1 MKARDRYS
9 QLTRG
14 RTQFL
19 HTAVECSRLTLP
31 YLVQE
36 DLSSRPEHQKLHTPW
51 QSVGAKSV
59 VNLAAKLMLAL
70 IPPQTTFFK
79 LQIRDDK
86 LGEEIDASV
95 KSELDLTFSKLER
108 MVMDYINASS
118 DRVVVHQ
125 ALKHL
130 IVSGNA
136 LIYMGKDGLKN
147 YPLNR
152 YVINR
157 DGNGNICEIVTK
169 ELISRRILAAD
180 LPEALPLITP
190 NAPGDEGYKTG
201 SDDTDVEVYTYVRQ
215 EEKSGRWVWHQEAFD
230 KIIPGSRSTAPKHA
244 SPWLVLRFNTV
255 DGEDYGRGRVEE
267 FLGDVRSLEGL
278 SQALV
283 EGSAAASKV
292 VFLVSPSS
300 TTKPKT
306 IADAGNGA
314 IVQGR
319 PDDVG
324 VIQVGKTA
332 DFRTAAEQMQTLERR
347 ISEAFLVLQVRQSE
361 RTTAEEVRLTQMEL
375 EQQLGGLFSL
385 LTVEF
390 LIPYLNRTLHI
401 LQRTNQLPKI
411 PKDLVRPEIVAGV
424 NALGRGQDQQSLVM
438 FIQTIA
444 NTMGPDVMMKF
455 LDPAEYIKRLAASQG
470 IDVLNLVKTPETM
483 AQEKQQQMQEMQQ
496 NALVQQAGQLA
507 SAPMADPSKNPAMGR
522 MLNDGYDQ
530 LNGNQTEPPAEGEE
544 QEALPSEGFEAI

>member
-1 MKARDRYS
+1 MNARDRYT

-14 RTQFL
+14 RSQFL
-19 HTAVECSRLTLP
+19 DTAVECSRLTLP
-31 YLVQE
+31 YLIQE
-36 DLSSRPEHQKLHTPW
+36 DLSSQPTHQKLHTPW
-51 QSVGAKSV
+51 QSVGAKAT

-70 IPPQTTFFK
+70 LPPQTSFFK

-86 LGEEIDASV
+86 LGSDIPREV
-95 KSELDLTFSKLER
+95 RSELDLSFSKMER
-108 MVMDYINASS
+108 MVMDYINASN

-136 LIYMGKDGLKN
+136 LIFMGKEGLKN

-157 DGNGNICEIVTK
+157 DGNGNVCEIVTK
-169 ELISRRILAAD
+169 ELVSRRVLGTD
-180 LPEALPLITP
+180 LPIPLP
-190 NAPGDEGYKTG
+190 NSPGDDGYKTG
-201 SDDTDVEVYTYVRQ
+201 SDDHDVEVYTYVRL
-215 EEKSGRWVWHQEAFD
+215 EENGRWIWHQEVD
-230 KIIPGSRSTAPKHA
+230 GRIIPGSRSTAPKNT

-267 FLGDVRSLEGL
+267 FLGDIRSLEGL

-332 DFRTAAEQMQTLERR
+332 DFRTASEQMQNLERR
-347 ISEAFLVLQVRQSE
+347 IADAFLILQVRQSE

-401 LQRTNQLPKI
+401 LQRNRELPKI
-411 PKDLVRPEIVAGV
+411 PKDLVRPQIVAGV

-438 FIQTIA
+438 FIQTLA
-444 NTMGPDVMMKF
+444 QTLGPDAIGQF
-455 LDPAEYIKRLAASQG
+455 LDPSEFIKRLAAAQG
-470 IDVLNLVKTPETM
+470 IDVLNLVKSAETM
-483 AQEKQQQMQEMQQ
+483 EQEREDQIAMQQQQ
-496 NALVQQAGQLA
+496 ALMEQAGALA
-507 SAPMADPSKNPAMGR
+507 GSPMADPSKNPALGR
-522 MLNDGYDQ
+522 GLNDGYDQ
-530 LNGNQTEPPAEGEE
+530 LQGNATNETIQAEEGGQETPP
-544 QEALPSEGFEAI
+544 

>member
-1 MKARDRYS
+1 MNARDRYT
-9 QLTRG
+9 QLTKG
-14 RTQFL
+14 RSQFL
-19 HTAVECSRLTLP
+19 DTAVECSRLTLP
-31 YLVQE
+31 YLIQE
-36 DLSSRPEHQKLHTPW
+36 DLSSRPTHQKLHTPW
-51 QSVGAKSV
+51 QSVGAKAT

-70 IPPQTTFFK
+70 LPPQTSFFK

-86 LGEEIDASV
+86 LGSDIPREV
-95 KSELDLTFSKLER
+95 RSELDLSFSKMER
-108 MVMDYINASS
+108 MVMDYINASN

-136 LIYMGKDGLKN
+136 LIFMGKEGLKN

-157 DGNGNICEIVTK
+157 DGNGNVCEIVTK
-169 ELISRRILAAD
+169 ELVSRRVLGED
-180 LPEALPLITP
+180 LPMPLP
-190 NAPGDEGYKTG
+190 NSPGDDGYKTG
-201 SDDTDVEVYTYVRQ
+201 SDDHDVEVYTYVRLD
-215 EEKSGRWVWHQEAFD
+215 ENGRWIWHQEVD
-230 KIIPGSRSTAPKHA
+230 KMILPGSRSTAPKNT

-267 FLGDVRSLEGL
+267 FLGDIRSLEGL

-332 DFRTAAEQMQTLERR
+332 DFRTAAEQMQNLERR
-347 ISEAFLVLQVRQSE
+347 ISDAFLVLQVRQSE

-401 LQRTNQLPKI
+401 LQRNRELPKI
-411 PKDLVRPEIVAGV
+411 PKDLVRPQIVAGV
-424 NALGRGQDQQSLVM
+424 NALGRGQDQQSLIM
-438 FIQTIA
+438 FIQTLA
-444 NTMGPDVMMKF
+444 QTMGPEVIGQF
-455 LDPAEYIKRLAASQG
+455 LDPSEFIKRLAAAQG
-470 IDVLNLVKTPETM
+470 IDVLNLVKSAETM
-483 AQEKQQQMQEMQQ
+483 EQEREAAMQQQQQ
-496 NALVQQAGQLA
+496 QILMEQAGALA
-507 SAPMADPSKNPAMGR
+507 GSPMADPSKNPALGR
-522 MLNDGYDQ
+522 TLNDGYDQ
-530 LNGNQTEPPAEGEE
+530 LQANAPNETIQAEEGG
-544 QEALPSEGFEAI
+544 QEAPPEG

>member
-1 MKARDRYS
+1 MKARDRYT
-9 QLTRG
+9 QLSKG
-14 RTQFL
+14 RSQFL
-19 HTAVECSRLTLP
+19 DTAVECSRLTLP
-31 YLVQE
+31 YLIQE
-36 DLSSRPEHQKLHTPW
+36 DLSSRPTHQKLHTPW
-51 QSVGAKSV
+51 QSVGAKCT

-70 IPPQTTFFK
+70 LPPQTSFFK
-79 LQIRDDK
+79 LQIKDDK
-86 LGEEIDASV
+86 LGVEFPPEV
-95 KSELDLTFSKLER
+95 RSELDLSFAKMER
-108 MVMDYINASS
+108 MIMDHINASS

-136 LIYMGKDGLKN
+136 LIFMGKDGLKN

-152 YVINR
+152 YVVNR

-169 ELISRRILAAD
+169 ELISRKILGED
-180 LPEALPLITP
+180 LPVPLP
-190 NAPGDEGYKTG
+190 NSPGDDGHKTG
-201 SDDTDVEVYTYVRQ
+201 SDDQDVEVYTYVRYD
-215 EEKSGRWVWHQEAFD
+215 KNGRWVWHQEAFD
-230 KIIPGSRSTAPKHA
+230 NILPGSRSTAPKNA

-267 FLGDVRSLEGL
+267 FLGDIRSLEGL

-283 EGSAAASKV
+283 EGSAAAAKV

-324 VIQVGKTA
+324 VVQVGKTA
-332 DFRTAAEQMQTLERR
+332 DFRTAAEQMQNLERR
-347 ISEAFLVLQVRQSE
+347 ISDAFLVLQVRQSE

-390 LIPYLNRTLHI
+390 LVPYLDRTLHI
-401 LQRTNQLPKI
+401 LQRNREIPKI
-411 PKDLVRPEIVAGV
+411 PKDIVHPTIVAGV
-424 NALGRGQDQQSLVM
+424 NAIGRGQDQESLVA
-438 FIQTIA
+438 FAQTLA
-444 NTMGPDVMMKF
+444 QTMGPEIMAKY
-455 LDPAEYIKRLAASQG
+455 LDPGEYVKRLAAAQG
-470 IDVLNLVKTPETM
+470 IDVLNLIKTPETM
-483 AQEKQQQMQEMQQ
+483 QMEKQQQQQDMQQ
-496 NALVQQAGQLA
+496 AELVKQAGQFA
-507 SAPMADPSKNPAMGR
+507 SSPMMDPSKNEAANE
-522 MLNDGYDQ
+522 LIKETKDQ
-530 LNGNQTEPPAEGEE
+530 LTNGNNQGESPD
-544 QEALPSEGFEAI
+544 QG

>member
-1 MKARDRYS
+1 
-9 QLTRG
+9 
-14 RTQFL
+14 
-19 HTAVECSRLTLP
+19 
-31 YLVQE
+31 
-36 DLSSRPEHQKLHTPW
+36 
-51 QSVGAKSV
+51 
-59 VNLAAKLMLAL
+59 MLAL
-70 IPPQTTFFK
+70 LPPQTSFFK
-79 LQIRDDK
+79 LQVRDDK
-86 LGEEIDASV
+86 LGEEIPREIR
-95 KSELDLTFSKLER
+95 SELDLSFSKMER

-136 LIYMGKDGLKN
+136 LIFMGKEGLKN

-152 YVINR
+152 YVVNR
-157 DGNGNICEIVTK
+157 DGNGNVCEIVTK
-169 ELISRRILAAD
+169 ELISKKILGTD
-180 LPEALPLITP
+180 LPEPLP
-190 NAPGDEGYKTG
+190 NSPGDDGYKTG
-201 SDDTDVEVYTYVRQ
+201 SDDDDVEVYTYVRLDPN
-215 EEKSGRWVWHQEAFD
+215 GRWIWHQEALD
-230 KIIPGSRSTAPKHA
+230 RIIPNSRSTAPKNT
-244 SPWLVLRFNTV
+244 SPWLTLRFNTV

-267 FLGDVRSLEGL
+267 FLGDMRSLEGL

-324 VIQVGKTA
+324 VVQVGKTA
-332 DFRTAAEQMQTLERR
+332 DFRTAAEQINNLERR
-347 ISEAFLVLQVRQSE
+347 ISDAFLLLNVRQSE

-390 LIPYLNRTLHI
+390 LVPYLNRTLHI
-401 LQRTNQLPKI
+401 LQRNRELPKI
-411 PKDLVRPEIVAGV
+411 PKDLVRPQIVAGV

-438 FIQTIA
+438 FIQTLA
-444 NTMGPDVMMKF
+444 QTMGPDIIGQF
-455 LDPAEYIKRLAASQG
+455 LDPGEYIKRLAAAQG
-470 IDVLNLVKTPETM
+470 IDVLNLVKTQETM
-483 AQEKQQQMQEMQQ
+483 EQERMQQQQSMQQ
-496 NALVQQAGQLA
+496 QALLDQAGQFANSPL
-507 SAPMADPSKNPAMGR
+507 ADPSKNKAV
-522 MLNDGYDQ
+522 DQ
-530 LNGNQTEPPAEGEE
+530 TMVDAYNQESNAEE
-544 QEALPSEGFEAI
+544 QTIPPTEGG

>member
-1 MKARDRYS
+1 MKARDRYT

-31 YLVQE
+31 YLIQE

-51 QSVGAKSV
+51 QSVGAKAT

-70 IPPQTTFFK
+70 IPPQTSFFK
-79 LQIRDDK
+79 LQIQDNK
-86 LGEEIDASV
+86 IGVEFPPEIR
-95 KSELDLTFSKLER
+95 SELDLSFAKMER
-108 MVMDYINASS
+108 MVMDYINASN

-136 LIYMGKDGLKN
+136 LIFMGKDGLKN

-152 YVINR
+152 YVVNR

-169 ELISRRILAAD
+169 ELISRRLLGTD
-180 LPEALPLITP
+180 LPVPTP

-201 SDDTDVEVYTYVRQ
+201 SDDHDVEVYTYVRLDDN
-215 EEKSGRWVWHQEAFD
+215 GRWVWHQEAMD
-230 KIIPGSRSTAPKHA
+230 MILPGSRSTAPKNT

-267 FLGDVRSLEGL
+267 FLGDIRSLEGL

-283 EGSAAASKV
+283 EGSAAAAKV

-324 VIQVGKTA
+324 VVQVQKAA
-332 DFRTAAEQMQTLERR
+332 DFRTAQEQMQALERR
-347 ISEAFLVLQVRQSE
+347 INDAFLVLQVRQSE

-390 LIPYLNRTLHI
+390 LVPYLNRTLHI
-401 LQRTNQLPKI
+401 LQRNKELPKI
-411 PKDLVRPEIVAGV
+411 PKDVVRPQIIAGV
-424 NALGRGQDQQSLVM
+424 NAIGRGQDQESLVM
-438 FIQTIA
+438 FAQTLA
-444 NTMGPDVMMKF
+444 QTMGPEIMAKF
-455 LDPAEYIKRLAASQG
+455 LDPGEYVKRLAAAQG

-483 AQEKQQQMQEMQQ
+483 AKETEQQQQQAQQQM
-496 NALVQQAGQLA
+496 LLKQAGQFA
-507 SAPMADPSKNPAMGR
+507 NSPMMDPAKNEAMQESFKEQK
-522 MLNDGYDQ
+522 DQ
-530 LNGNQTEPPAEGEE
+530 LTNGQNQGQPPQEGAEETP
-544 QEALPSEGFEAI
+544 A